1 MDGTPVAATRPRP
14 APPIGPD
21 PPRGRWAAS
30 SLTFAFEPYGLWWLA
45 PIAVAI
51 LALAVRGLA
60 WRPAAVVG
68 ITFGLAEMVVL
79 LHWVGIYVGPV
90 PWLVLAVFEA
100 LYFAPLA
107 IGLAFALRLPV
118 PLAVIGGAGVWVA
131 EEAVRTRWPYGGF
144 GWGRLAFSQADAP
157 TLHLASIGGAPLIT
171 YVVAAIGLLLAQA
184 AYLVV
189 RRAALG
195 RALLSVALGVA
206 LALGA
211 VLIPAPTTARQVRDR
226 RADPGQRARGS
237 AWTSRTSASRC
248 CSTTSPRPNGWQ
260 RTSRAARSPSRTS

>member
-1 MDGTPVAATRPRP
+1 MDGAPAAATRPSRLSGWARP
-14 APPIGPD
+14 AAGAL
-21 PPRGRWAAS
+21 GGVV
-30 SLTFAFEPYGLWWLA
+30 LTFAFEPYAIWWLA
-45 PIAVAI
+45 PIAVAV

-60 WRPAAVVG
+60 WRRAAIVG
-68 ITFGLAEMVVL
+68 LAFGLGQMVLL

-118 PLAVIGGAGVWVA
+118 PLAVVGGAGVWVA

-157 TLHLASIGGAPLIT
+157 TLHLASVGGAPLIS

-189 RRAALG
+189 RRRLWPAILSAA
-195 RALLSVALGVA
+195 VGVT
-206 LALGA
+206 LAFGA
-211 VLIPAPTTARQVRDR
+211 VLVPAPTVAGRTVTVAL
-226 RADPGQRARGS
+226 DPGQRA
-237 AWTSRTSASRC
+237 
-248 CSTTSPRPNGWQ
+248 PDRPGH
-260 RTSRAARSPSRTS
+260 REPA